1 MTILPYNSE
10 LASADYRQLY
20 KQSGNGMVPIF
31 SGEKYQTGYGLGSIF
46 GNILKAALPVVKQG
60 AKSLGKTALRTG
72 LNIAKDAL
80 AGKQIKD
87 SFSDNLNQAKREVLA
102 NSVKYVTNR
111 SNTNKKRKQARK
123 QIISMKTSKAKR
135 RRIANKDIFSN

>member
-1 MTILPYNSE
+1 MTISPYNSE

-46 GNILKAALPVVKQG
+46 GSILKAALPVVKQG
-60 AKSLGKTALRTG
+60 AKSLGRTAIKTG

-80 AGKQIKD
+80 AGKQLKD
-87 SFSDNLNQAKREVLA
+87 SFSHNLNQAKREVLA

-111 SNTNKKRKQARK
+111 SKPNKNRRQLKR
-123 QIISMKTSKAKR
+123 QIISSKTSKAKR
-135 RRIANKDIFSN
+135 RKIGDRDIFSN